1 MHCICMVDSPW
12 VFSAFWNVIKQW
24 LHPVTLQKIKFLPRT
39 ELDKFLRLESI
50 PKDFAQIGFESE
62 TKINDNDEKSVS
74 VEPKNNEEGG
84 SLIEKAVSMD
94 DTDDSNSESNSTDP
108 SKEGETTINDNEG
121 KTSYME
127 SKVGIAAIG
136 LALGVS
142 GMLLGKRRS

>member
-39 ELDKFLRLESI
+39 ELHIFLRLESI

-62 TKINDNDEKSVS
+62 TKINGSDEKSVS

-94 DTDDSNSESNSTDP
+94 DTDDSNSESNST
-108 SKEGETTINDNEG
+108 EGETTINDNEG

-127 SKVGIAAIG
+127 NKVGIAAIG

>member
-1 MHCICMVDSPW
+1 MVDSPW

-24 LHPVTLQKIKFLPRT
+24 LHPVTLEKIKFLPRT

-62 TKINDNDEKSVS
+62 TKINDNDEKSAS
-74 VEPKNNEEGG
+74 VESKNNEAGG

-108 SKEGETTINDNEG
+108 GLDSKEGVTTINDNEG

-127 SKVGIAAIG
+127 SKVGVAAIG

>member
-1 MHCICMVDSPW
+1 MVDSPW

-39 ELDKFLRLESI
+39 ELHNFLRPESI
-50 PKDFAQIGFESE
+50 PNDFAQIGFESE
-62 TKINDNDEKSVS
+62 TKINGSDEKSVS
-74 VEPKNNEEGG
+74 VEPKNNEEHV
-84 SLIEKAVSMD
+84 SLIEKTVSMD

-108 SKEGETTINDNEG
+108 GLDSKEGETTINDNEG

-127 SKVGIAAIG
+127 SKVGVAAIG

>member
-1 MHCICMVDSPW
+1 MVDSPW

-39 ELDKFLRLESI
+39 ELHIFLRLESI

-62 TKINDNDEKSVS
+62 TKINGSDEKSVS

-94 DTDDSNSESNSTDP
+94 DTDDSNSESNST
-108 SKEGETTINDNEG
+108 EGETTINDNEG

-127 SKVGIAAIG
+127 NKVGIAAIG